1 MEQDTHSTYD
11 SIIPEYGPQWTR
23 ILDSE
28 PFTRLHAKFWDAS
41 MQDEER
47 KWRETQSKDVPM
59 NVEVP
64 TAEVDEEDE
73 TGPGCYILRLPWTRG
88 TTKTIWIRQ
97 EYIRV
102 YDFCEKYLNFCGTN
116 SLQETPS
123 VVVTGQPG
131 IGECPTL

>member
-28 PFTRLHAKFWDAS
+28 PFARLHAKFWDAS

-64 TAEVDEEDE
+64 TAEVDEEDDLDS
-73 TGPGCYILRLPWTRG
+73 PRIHPSLRFLREISEFLWYQFVAGDSLSCRHRTTRH
-88 TTKTIWIRQ
+88 W
-97 EYIRV
+97 
-102 YDFCEKYLNFCGTN
+102 
-116 SLQETPS
+116 
-123 VVVTGQPG
+123 
-131 IGECPTL
+131 